1 MPRYVSFFS
10 YTAEAWARMLKHPED
25 RAEASRAAVEGA
37 GGQLEGFYWM
47 FGPWDGFAVYSVPDE
62 IAAAALSAAV
72 SGAGRLARQET
83 FQVLDM
89 GEGQRALERA
99 GAVSRTYRPP
109 GAPRDWREGYD
120 QLG

>member
-1 MPRYVSFFS
+1 MPRYVTFFS
-10 YTAEAWARMLKHPED
+10 YTAEAWARMLKIPED
-25 RAEASRAAVEGA
+25 RAEASRAAIEGA

-47 FGPWDGFAVYSVPDE
+47 LGPWDGFAVYSVPDE

-72 SGAGRLARQET
+72 QGAGRLSRQET

-89 GEGQRALERA
+89 GDGRRALERA
-99 GAVSRTYRPP
+99 GEVVRAYRPP